1 MVVKLK
7 IIGVCIFLM
16 HGFIGFSQENYNE
29 VLHDIIEA
37 EMKSHSKKQTINKG
51 VFQAANYDLK
61 YHRCVWEVNPEVNYI
76 KGAVTSYFVPVVAGF
91 NQIYFDLSNALTV
104 DSVKY
109 NGNNVT
115 FSQATVDVLEINLAT
130 TLTQNVL
137 DSVTVYY
144 QGTPVNSTSLGG
156 TFVQSSHLNDSIIWT
171 LSEPYGAMEWWPCK
185 QDLYDKI
192 DSLDIIVTTPQ
203 KYRVGSQGLLV
214 KESTVGLN
222 KVYHWKHR
230 YPIAAYLISLAVTN
244 YSVFSNNVAL
254 SQGNLEVLNYVYPED
269 SASNYNLS
277 LGVIPVLQMMD
288 TLFGVY
294 PFMNE
299 KYGHAQFS
307 RGGGMEHQTM
317 SSMYDFSQTLI
328 THELAHQWFGDKI
341 TCGSWKDI
349 WLNEAFAT
357 YSVGVMFKNINPMW
371 WKPWRITTI
380 DAVIQQPDGSVFCT
394 DTTNVSR
401 IFDSRLTYHKGAYLL
416 RMLEGK
422 IGTNTF
428 FEGVRNYMADTSL
441 AYGYARTEDLKNH
454 LETVSS
460 QNLTEFFN
468 DWFYGEGHPIY
479 QVVWTQLG
487 NNATF
492 TINQTQSHTS
502 VSFFDMPVPI
512 YVKGQNQD
520 TTLIFNHTFSG
531 EAFNATLPFTID
543 SVFFDPELWIL
554 SANPTVLS
562 VDDLDNSEN
571 QFIIYP
577 NPSAAN
583 VNVWVTKTKKISSIK
598 MYDAL
603 GRDVT
608 PSIIKKSTN
617 FYELQTQ
624 SFSQGNYIIEI
635 EINDKLIR
643 QKWNKL

>member
-1 MVVKLK
+1 MLHFV
-7 IIGVCIFLM
+7 
-16 HGFIGFSQENYNE
+16 GFSQENYNE
-29 VLHDIIEA
+29 VLHDIVEA
-37 EMKSHSKKQTINKG
+37 EMKGHSKKQPINKG
-51 VFQAANYDLK
+51 VLQAANYDLK
-61 YHRCVWEVNPEVNYI
+61 YHRCEWEVNPEVNYI
-76 KGAVTSYFVPVVAGF
+76 KGAVTSYFVPVIAGF
-91 NQIYFDLSNALTV
+91 NQIYFDLSNSLTV

-109 NGNNVT
+109 NGSNVV
-115 FSQATVDVLEINLAT
+115 FSQATADVLQINLPI
-130 TLTQNVL
+130 TLPQNTL
-137 DSVTVYY
+137 DSVTVFY
-144 QGTPVNSTSLGG
+144 QGVPINSTSLGG

-192 DSLDIIVTTPQ
+192 DSVDIIVTTPQ

-214 KESTVGLN
+214 KETTVGLN
-222 KVYHWKHR
+222 KVYHWRHR

-244 YSVFSNNVAL
+244 YAVFSNNVAL

-269 SASNYNLS
+269 SSSNYNLS
-277 LGVIPVLQMMD
+277 LGVIPVIQMMD

-328 THELAHQWFGDKI
+328 THELAHQWFGDKV

-357 YSVGVMFKNINPMW
+357 YSVGIMFKNINPIW

-380 DAVIQQPDGSVFCT
+380 DAVVQQSDGSVYCP

-401 IFDSRLTYHKGAYLL
+401 IFDSRLTYHKGAYVL

-422 IGTNTF
+422 IGSNTF
-428 FEGVRNYMADTSL
+428 FQGVRNYVTDSNL
-441 AYGYARTEDLKNH
+441 SYNYARTDHLKAH
-454 LETVSS
+454 LEAVSG

-468 DWFYGEGHPIY
+468 DWFYGEGHPSY
-479 QVVWTQLG
+479 QVVWSQLG

-492 TINQTQSHTS
+492 TINQTQSHAS

-512 YVKGQNQD
+512 YVKGQNKD
-520 TTLIFNHTFSG
+520 TTLVFYNTFSG
-531 EAFNATLPFTID
+531 EVFNANLPFTID

-562 VDDLDNSEN
+562 VDELENSEN
-571 QFIIYP
+571 QFDIYP
-577 NPSAAN
+577 NPSATN
-583 VNVWVTKTKKISSIK
+583 VNVWVAKTKKVSSIK
-598 MYDAL
+598 VYDAL

-608 PSIIKKSTN
+608 PSIIKKANN

-635 EINDKLIR
+635 EINNKLIR